1 MGGNSS
7 KVYRLDV
14 QVMKVA
20 EEGEY
25 RVKTFHQVLVN
36 LQVDTRVETII
47 LEILIMVQFECRGEI
62 WEMDQKAAK

>member
-1 MGGNSS
+1 
-7 KVYRLDV
+7 
-14 QVMKVA
+14 MKVA